1 MIIFKFISIGI
12 KQNLGLECS
21 KFYFRG
27 KKKKKNFGFWLGQG
41 VHLNPLGWLFEPP
54 GLVVDLP
61 LVTLVDFF
69 YIDRVWILDV
79 LFDNKSL

>member
-27 KKKKKNFGFWLGQG
+27 KKKKKILVFG
-41 VHLNPLGWLFEPP
+41 
-54 GLVVDLP
+54 
-61 LVTLVDFF
+61 
-69 YIDRVWILDV
+69 
-79 LFDNKSL
+79 